1 MLPVTVILVR
11 PRFPEN
17 IGMAARACAN
27 MGVRDLVL
35 VEPERWEYDKAAP
48 LATGKGT
55 TVLANIRLAPSLAA
69 ALKDHTAAFGT
80 TARTGGWRMGVMP
93 PRKAASAIMEHC
105 RDAGGEASV
114 ALVFGPEDRG
124 LENAETALC
133 THLVTIPTAPEAS
146 SLNLAQA
153 VLLVLY
159 ECFTASLEHAYHPD
173 RTPKGKK
180 NSRAATIEEQEMLFR
195 TLEET
200 LTRIEFLPEA
210 NGEWFM
216 QPLRRFFRRAVLRR
230 HEFDLFMG
238 ICRRIARLTRGN
250 RQE

>member
-1 MLPVTVILVR
+1 MFPLTVILVR

-27 MGVRDLVL
+27 MGVRNLVL
-35 VEPERWEYDKAAP
+35 VEPERWEYEKAAP
-48 LATGKGT
+48 LATGKGIE
-55 TVLANIRLAPSLAA
+55 VLTNARVMPSLAD
-69 ALKDHTAAFGT
+69 ALKGHTMAFGT
-80 TARTGGWRMGVMP
+80 TARTGGWRTNVMTP
-93 PRKAASAIMEHC
+93 EKAASAMAEHC
-105 RDAGGEASV
+105 RDSLDEASV

-153 VLLVLY
+153 VLLMTY
-159 ECFTASLEHAYHPD
+159 SCFIASLEHAYHPD
-173 RTPKGKK
+173 RAPKGKK
-180 NSRAATIEEQEMLFR
+180 NSRAATIDEQEMLFA

-200 LTRIEFLPEA
+200 LTRIDFLPKNNA
-210 NGEWFM
+210 GWFM
-216 QPLRRFFRRAVLRR
+216 QPLRRFFQRSHLQR

-238 ICRRIARLTRGN
+238 VCRHIARYARHS
-250 RQE
+250 